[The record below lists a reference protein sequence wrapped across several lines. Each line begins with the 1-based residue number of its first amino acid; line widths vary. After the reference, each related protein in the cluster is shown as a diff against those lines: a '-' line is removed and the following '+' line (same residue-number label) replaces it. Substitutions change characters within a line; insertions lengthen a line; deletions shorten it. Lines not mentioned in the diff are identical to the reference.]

1 MKKRPAADCSRPWPK
16 PGSDPLRAA
25 VTGGGGFVGG
35 ALIDTLLA
43 ENIEV
48 AALIRDPAR
57 VNFDKRVEIIK
68 GDLDSAVALSEIADG
83 ADMFIH
89 LAGVTFPR
97 TRDLYD
103 HVNVEGAARAA
114 AAAAKAG
121 AKFVHA
127 SSMSA
132 REPGVSPYARSK
144 RDSETAV
151 ADASGDNPWI
161 ALRLPAIYGPGDRA
175 TLPFFKLVKSG
186 FALAPATSPP
196 ARASILYVEDAA
208 LALLAAGR
216 ASANGAVF
224 EVGDEVR
231 DGREW
236 REIGERLGNIM
247 NKKVKPIA
255 VPRPV
260 VAMFHNISRAASSI
274 LGKTPDIREGQVNEF
289 FHPDWVAADNLFSD
303 AVDWRPQTP
312 LSEGFATT
320 VRWYRENALL

>member
-1 MKKRPAADCSRPWPK
+1 M
-16 PGSDPLRAA
+16 RAA
-25 VTGGGGFVGG
+25 ITGGGGFVGRT
-35 ALIDTLLA
+35 LINTLLA

-57 VNFDKRVEIIK
+57 VDFDKRVEIVK
-68 GDLDSAVALSEIADG
+68 GDLDNAAALAEVAAG

-97 TRDLYD
+97 TRDLY
-103 HVNVEGAARAA
+103 HRVNVEGAAHAA
-114 AAAAKAG
+114 AAAAMAG

-132 REPGVSPYARSK
+132 REPGVSPYAHSK
-144 RDSETAV
+144 RTSETAV
-151 ADASGDNPWI
+151 ANASGDNAWI

-186 FALAPATSPP
+186 FALAPATSPR

-208 LALLAAGR
+208 RALLAAAR
-216 ASANGAVF
+216 ASATGAVF
-224 EVGDEVR
+224 EVGDETP
-231 DGREW
+231 DGRTW
-236 REIGERLGNIM
+236 LDIGVSLGNIM
-247 NKKVKPIA
+247 HKKVKPLA

-260 VAMFHNISRAASSI
+260 VAMFHNISRLTASI
-274 LGKTPDIREGQVNEF
+274 RGKTPDIREGQVNEF
-289 FHPDWVAADNLFSD
+289 FHPDWVAADNLFAE
-303 AVDWRPQTP
+303 AVNWRPQTP
-312 LSEGFATT
+312 LSEGFAKT